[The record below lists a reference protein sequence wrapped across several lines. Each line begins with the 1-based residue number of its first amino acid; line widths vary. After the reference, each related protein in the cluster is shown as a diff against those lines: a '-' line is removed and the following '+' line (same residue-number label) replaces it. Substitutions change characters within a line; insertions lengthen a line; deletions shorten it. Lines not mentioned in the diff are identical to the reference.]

1 MPSVSGILGDGKT
14 QFKWHIEPGHPRG
27 FRVKLNAREVVDR
40 IRTLL
45 EEFQY
50 SLKPALAR
58 GDFQRS
64 ARYEP
69 KRTQTGNIGQIKVLK
84 GAVVRDVQEYG
95 VPLSPFLLSFGHISR
110 WVDVR

>member
-45 EEFQY
+45 EKFQY

-58 GDFQRS
+58 GDFQGRTG
-64 ARYEP
+64 YES
-69 KRTQTGNIGQIKVLK
+69 KRAQTRDVGQI
-84 GAVVRDVQEYG
+84 
-95 VPLSPFLLSFGHISR
+95 
-110 WVDVR
+110 